1 MAARA
6 LTPSSIA
13 ALALAALGA
22 ALGAAPAFADPGL
35 KAVERM
41 FLERTAIAAADK
53 ACNLFTDGERLALQS
68 GLYQSEGELLR
79 ANKDPDEIASL
90 AEEVRAHAR
99 ALGCDHP
106 SVLEVAGTVR
116 ASYRQFVKSNFLE
129 YAGKNST
136 WGASRSKHDAWGV
149 KQTDKESGAIFG
161 LRRASEDK
169 PTEFTLA
176 VAIPWDDN
184 PPSAVKLNMRD
195 AKKMQDPWLGK
206 LFGANIEMQPAA
218 RSVSRPEWAGK
229 MEEWEDNVGDWFNVY
244 SFPKS
249 AIDRLDLMDPR
260 EAVEFELTP
269 SRKAKDQT
277 PVKIVFEVGDFRA
290 ARAFAMIPAPPVS
303 QLAAAA
309 AAAKA
314 AEASKPAGGHH

>member
-1 MAARA
+1 MTARVLTSLAIA
-6 LTPSSIA
+6 L
-13 ALALAALGA
+13 LA
-22 ALGAAPAFADPGL
+22 AAPAVADPGV

-53 ACNLFTDGERLALQS
+53 SCNLFTDGERLALQS

-79 ANKDPDEIASL
+79 ANKDPAEIASL
-90 AEEVRAHAR
+90 AAEVRAHAK

-106 SVLEVAGTVR
+106 SVLEVAGTIR
-116 ASYRQFVKSNFLE
+116 SSYRQFVKSAFLE
-129 YAGKNST
+129 YAAKNST
-136 WGASRSKHDAWGV
+136 WEASRSKHDAWSV
-149 KQTDKESGAIFG
+149 KQTDKKSDAIFG
-161 LRRASEDK
+161 LRRPSAEK
-169 PTEFTLA
+169 PEEFSLA

-184 PPSAVKLNMRD
+184 PPASVKLNMRD
-195 AKKMQDPWLGK
+195 AKKMRDPWLGK

-218 RSVSRPEWAGK
+218 RSVSRPEWATR
-229 MEEWEDNVGDWFNVY
+229 MEEWEDNVGDWFNIY
-244 SFPKS
+244 YLPKT
-249 AIDRLDLMDPR
+249 AVERLEQMDPR

-309 AAAKA
+309 AAAPAKA
-314 AEASKPAGGHH
+314 AAGGGH